1 MLAQQPQPDKLK
13 PTAGRTPCGDKIA
26 FMNRRDFFRTTGGG
40 ALLTSQ
46 AGRARAAS
54 DMSSEILEYKK
65 PVFNLHQFFSAPVKI
80 ASIELLQARGHY
92 FLRTRSADGAEGIVQ
107 TKDIADYIPILAHR
121 VRRHFLGQDAR
132 DLERLVDEV
141 YAADS
146 NYKLAGQEFWCP
158 VAYIEQS
165 LFDLMGKALKK
176 PAGELMGGVLRKE
189 IPVYLSGSGRD
200 TTAEEEVDVYAR
212 EVERTGAKAV
222 KFKIGGRMSDNRD
235 AYPERTNK
243 LLELAQ
249 RKLAGKVTLMA
260 DANGS
265 YDAANAIEIGRRL
278 QEMKYLWFEEPCPW
292 EELSETKKVADAL
305 ELKVAFGEQDSSL
318 WLFQW
323 MIDNRVMDVVQPDLN
338 YNGGFIRAARVARM
352 ARKANMWI
360 CPHNTQTGAASV
372 NILQFAAT
380 TPNIGPWME
389 YVSRKPPKKESWYAP
404 NFDVSNG
411 VIPVPTG
418 PGMGLEFDPEFLKD
432 AAVVDLA

>member
-1 MLAQQPQPDKLK
+1 
-13 PTAGRTPCGDKIA
+13 
-26 FMNRRDFFRTTGGG
+26 MNRRDFLKVSVGS
-40 ALLTSQ
+40 ALLTNQ
-46 AGRARAAS
+46 ALRSWGAS
-54 DMSSEILEYKK
+54 DMGAEILEYKK
-65 PVFNLHQFFSAPVKI
+65 PVFNLHRFFNAPVRI
-80 ASIELLQARGHY
+80 ASIELLQAHGQF
-92 FLRTRSADGAEGIVQ
+92 FLRTRSADGAEGIIE
-107 TKDIADYIPILAHR
+107 TKDIADYIQILGRR
-121 VRRHFLGQDAR
+121 VMPHFLGKDAR
-132 DLERLVDEV
+132 DLEQLIDEV

-176 PAGELMGGVLRKE
+176 PAGELMGGALRKE

-200 TTAEEEVDVYAR
+200 TTAEEEVDVYVR
-212 EVERTGAKAV
+212 EVARTGAKAV

-249 RKLAGKVTLMA
+249 QKLADKVTLMA

-265 YDAANAIEIGRRL
+265 YDATNAIEIGKRL

-305 ELKVAFGEQDSSL
+305 DMKVAFGEQDSSL
-318 WLFQW
+318 WRFQW
-323 MIDNRVMDVVQPDLN
+323 MIDNKVMDVVQPDLN
-338 YNGGFIRAARVARM
+338 YNGGFIRAAKVARM
-352 ARKANMWI
+352 ARRVGMWI
-360 CPHNTQTGAASV
+360 CPHDTQTGAATV

-389 YVSRKPPKKESWYAP
+389 YVSRKAPKKESWYAP
-404 NFDVSNG
+404 NFDIKDG

-418 PGMGLEFDPEFLKD
+418 PGMGLEFDPDFLKS
-432 AAVVDLA
+432 ATPVKLI

>member
-1 MLAQQPQPDKLK
+1 
-13 PTAGRTPCGDKIA
+13 
-26 FMNRRDFFRTTGGG
+26 MNRRDFLKASVGS

-46 AGRARAAS
+46 AMRAWCAS
-54 DMSSEILEYKK
+54 DMGAEILEYKK
-65 PVFNLHQFFSAPVKI
+65 PVFNLHRFFNTPVRI
-80 ASIELLQARGHY
+80 ASIELLQAHGQF
-92 FLRTRSADGAEGIVQ
+92 FLRTRSTDGAEGIIQ
-107 TKDIADYIPILAHR
+107 TKDIVDYIQILAHR
-121 VRRHFLGQDAR
+121 VMPHFLGKDAR
-132 DLERLVDEV
+132 DLEQLIDGV

-165 LFDLMGKALKK
+165 LFDLMGKTLKK

-200 TTAEEEVDVYAR
+200 TTAEEEVDVYVR
-212 EVERTGAKAV
+212 EVARTGAKAV

-249 RKLAGKVTLMA
+249 QKLADKVTLMA

-265 YDAANAIEIGRRL
+265 YDAKNAIEIGKRL

-305 ELKVAFGEQDSSL
+305 DMKVAFGEQDSSL

-323 MIDNRVMDVVQPDLN
+323 MIDNKVMDVVQPDLN
-338 YNGGFIRAARVARM
+338 YNGGFTRAAKVARM
-352 ARKANMWI
+352 ARKVGMWI
-360 CPHNTQTGAASV
+360 CPHDTQTGAASV

-389 YVSRKPPKKESWYAP
+389 YVSRKPPKMNRGTRPISTSKT
-404 NFDVSNG
+404 VSFRFQPDRAWG
-411 VIPVPTG
+411 WISIRTS
-418 PGMGLEFDPEFLKD
+418 
-432 AAVVDLA
+432 

>member
-1 MLAQQPQPDKLK
+1 
-13 PTAGRTPCGDKIA
+13 
-26 FMNRRDFFRTTGGG
+26 MNRRDFLKFMTGS

-46 AGRARAAS
+46 ALRAWGAS
-54 DMSSEILEYKK
+54 DIGSEILEYKK
-65 PVFNLHQFFSAPVKI
+65 PVFNLHKFFDAPVKI
-80 ASIELLQARGHY
+80 ASIELLQAYGQF
-92 FLRTRSADGAEGIVQ
+92 FLRTRSADGAEGIIE
-107 TKDIADYIPILAHR
+107 TKDIVDYIQILAHR
-121 VRRHFLGQDAR
+121 VMPHFLGRDAR
-132 DLERLVDEV
+132 DLEHLVDEV
-141 YAADS
+141 YVTNS

-189 IPVYLSGSGRD
+189 IPVYLSGSGRE
-200 TTAEEEVDVYAR
+200 TTAEEEVDIYVR

-235 AYPERTNK
+235 AAPERTNK
-243 LLELAQ
+243 LLELATQ
-249 RKLAGKVTLMA
+249 KLAGKVTLMA

-265 YDAANAIEIGRRL
+265 YDAENAIEIGKRL

-305 ELKVAFGEQDSSL
+305 DMKVAFGEQDSSL

-323 MIDNRVMDVVQPDLN
+323 MIDNKVMDVVQPDLN
-338 YNGGFIRAARVARM
+338 YNGGFIRAAKVARM
-352 ARKANMWI
+352 ARKADMWI
-360 CPHNTQTGAASV
+360 CPHDTQTGAAAV

-389 YVSRKPPKKESWYAP
+389 YVSRNAPKKEPWYAP
-404 NFDVSNG
+404 NFDIKDG

-418 PGMGLEFDPEFLKD
+418 PGMGLEFDLDFLKK
-432 AAVVDLA
+432 ATVVKLA